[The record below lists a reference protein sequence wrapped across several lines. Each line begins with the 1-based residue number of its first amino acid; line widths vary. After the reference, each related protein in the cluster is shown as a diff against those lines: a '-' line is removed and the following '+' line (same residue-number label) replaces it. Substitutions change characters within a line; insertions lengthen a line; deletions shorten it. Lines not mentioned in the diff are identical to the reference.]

1 MTASNPEHAQRL
13 DRLRR
18 RLRGRSM
25 YVSALPNIRYLT
37 GFTGSAG
44 HLLVTPDET
53 VLYIDGRYRFQAAQQ
68 TSGIDLSVS
77 LVDPRKDM
85 IEGVK
90 RRGIRRLVF
99 ETDNVEYARYAYIA
113 AEIPSCRM
121 IPEESGVE
129 RLRLC
134 KSAAEIEAIRR
145 SIILNSQAFDEVCQ
159 RIASDWT
166 EVRLAAELEF
176 SMRKLGAEGAS
187 FPTIVASAEHG
198 ALPHAAPRAVEIR
211 RNALVVVDQGAIVDG
226 YCSDM
231 TRMIALGQPHATQ
244 KKLFQAVLDAQ
255 AAAIEA
261 IRPGVECRTVDSRAR
276 QALKKTTID
285 GTRLDKAFTHSTG
298 HGLGLEIHEGPHI
311 SSRRRQRL
319 KAGMVITVEPGAYL
333 AGLAGARIEDVV
345 VVTADGCEVLTPTP
359 RELRVLEV

>member
-1 MTASNPEHAQRL
+1 MSASNPEHAERL

-18 RLRGRSM
+18 RLGRRSM

-37 GFTGSAG
+37 GFTGSAA

-53 VLYIDGRYRFQAAQQ
+53 VLYTDGRYRFQAAQQ
-68 TSGIDLSVS
+68 TSGIDVS
-77 LVDPRKDM
+77 ISSIDARQDL
-85 IEGVK
+85 IEGIK
-90 RRGIRRLVF
+90 RLGIRRLVF
-99 ETDNVEYARYAYIA
+99 ETDNVDYGRYAYIA

-121 IPEESGVE
+121 IPAESEVE
-129 RLRLC
+129 HLRLC
-134 KSAAEIEAIRR
+134 KSASEIESIRH
-145 SIILNSQAFDEVCQ
+145 SIIVNSLAFDEVCQ
-159 RIASDWT
+159 RVEGDWT

-198 ALPHAAPRAVEIR
+198 ALPHAEPRSVEIR

-231 TRMIALGQPHATQ
+231 TRMIALGQPNAKQ
-244 KKLFQAVLDAQ
+244 KRLFQAVRDAQ
-255 AAAIEA
+255 SAAIDA
-261 IRPGVECRTVDSRAR
+261 IRPGVECRTVHSRAR
-276 QALKKTTID
+276 RVLKKTIID
-285 GTRLDKAFTHSTG
+285 GTRLDKAFMHSTG
-298 HGLGLEIHEGPHI
+298 HGLGLEIHEGPRI
-311 SSRRRQRL
+311 GARCRQKL

-333 AGLAGARIEDVV
+333 AEFAGARVEDVV
-345 VVTADGCEVLTPTP
+345 AVTEDGCEVLTPTP